1 MSDHVSDE
9 EVKRVAKNSKEF
21 VSHLSELNKQF
32 FQWIDQHIKK
42 NPCILISP
50 CIRDYEK
57 HLAELTKE
65 YAKKIDSKDN
75 TAPSENIENKMSPP
89 PNKSAEKMADSKGL
103 LSGVFAN
110 TSSAGSGTFSFG
122 GNQPFKFNEEKNT
135 DTTSEKESTNTSKPG
150 GFTFGSTQPSSF
162 SFGGSTGV
170 GSTFGSG

>member
-9 EVKRVAKNSKEF
+9 EVKHVAKNSKEF

-65 YAKKIDSKDN
+65 YAKKIDGKDT

-89 PNKSAEKMADSKGL
+89 PNKSAEKLADSKGL

-110 TSSAGSGTFSFG
+110 TSSAGSGAFSFG
-122 GNQPFKFNEEKNT
+122 SNQPFKFNEEKKT

-150 GFTFGSTQPSSF
+150 GFTFGSTQPSTF